1 MSELPYWVQVSGAV
15 ASILMLFGLLFNFS
29 VIKPLN
35 AAIRSL
41 RDVVDE
47 IKKTMHEME
56 NKRQDMDR
64 RLASVEASTKSAH
77 HRLDAMEGRPPRP

>member
-1 MSELPYWVQVSGAV
+1 MNELPYWIQVSGSV
-15 ASILMLFGLLFNFS
+15 VSILMLFGLLFNYS

-41 RDVVDE
+41 SDVISE

-64 RLASVEASTKSAH
+64 RLASVEASAKSAH
-77 HRLDAMEGRPPRP
+77 HRLDNIEGRPMRS